1 MSRKHILIPIDR
13 SRFSQKI
20 LPHLDLLGASGSY
33 KLTLLYVAREVT
45 SYDVPRK
52 DEGTWDNI
60 AAANRIESVTYEEQP
75 VYASQIEESVR
86 DRVETDLVP
95 VRKALT
101 DAGYEVDIVVR
112 FEKNAVE
119 EIVRFAEEEEVDLVA
134 MATRGRKGLRRRI
147 VGGIFRQV
155 LDQIHIPML
164 VIHPPRR
171 NEPASSPKG
180 D

>member
-20 LPHLDLLGASGSY
+20 LPHLDLLGAPESY

-52 DEGTWDNI
+52 DEGAWDSVS
-60 AAANRIESVTYEEQP
+60 AASLIESVTYEEQP
-75 VYASQIEESVR
+75 IYASQIEESVR

-95 VRKALT
+95 VRKTLT
-101 DAGYEVDIVVR
+101 DAGYEVDIIVR

-119 EIVRFAEEEEVDLVA
+119 EIVRFAEDEEVDLVA

-164 VIHPPRR
+164 VIHPPQ
-171 NEPASSPKG
+171 EDASGSKPR
-180 D
+180 DD

>member
-20 LPHLDLLGASGSY
+20 IPHLDLLGDPGSY

-60 AAANRIESVTYEEQP
+60 AATSRIESVTYEEQP

-95 VRKALT
+95 IRKALT

-119 EIVRFAEEEEVDLVA
+119 EIVRFAEEEKVDLVA

-164 VIHPPRR
+164 VFHPPQEQ
-171 NEPASSPKG
+171 EPESSPQG

>member
-20 LPHLDLLGASGSY
+20 LPHLDLLGDPESY
-33 KLTLLYVAREVT
+33 KLTLLYVAREV
-45 SYDVPRK
+45 SIYDVPRK
-52 DEGTWDNI
+52 DEGTWDTI
-60 AAANRIESVTYEEQP
+60 AAATRIETVTYEEQP

-95 VRKALT
+95 VRKTLT
-101 DAGYEVDIVVR
+101 DAGYEVNIIVR

-119 EIVRFAEEEEVDLVA
+119 EIVRFAEVEKVDLVA

-164 VIHPPRR
+164 VFHPPQ
-171 NEPASSPKG
+171 EESESSPKV